1 MSELLVQIPI
11 QISQVACFLSR
22 CYTEA
27 PCLIAAG
34 DLDGVSANLWR
45 LALRQTGVPVLEL
58 NEATASD
65 CVSWLAAATTFSAEY
80 LIPVVVLGANVASG
94 NSDLFQGRLADP
106 QALAQGLG
114 REVDDA
120 AWRSTRQ
127 VALTRAV
134 ETSALNQE
142 FRRTRAR
149 QGWVRLGWQ
158 PEATLDEGNGL
169 LLAWSSP
176 LPLLRL
182 RNFAARCPEVTL
194 WAADA
199 PAMADEVAAQG
210 ISVSGWRFAVK

>member
-27 PCLIAAG
+27 PCLIAAS

-58 NEATASD
+58 NEATLPCRAQ
-65 CVSWLAAATTFSAEY
+65 WLAAARAFSAEY
-80 LIPVVVLGANVASG
+80 LSPVVVFGAVD
-94 NSDLFQGRLADP
+94 SDALDDTLATP
-106 QALAQGLG
+106 HVLTSLAG
-114 REVDDA
+114 REVESQ
-120 AWRSTRQ
+120 AWLSARQ
-127 VALTRAV
+127 IALTRAV
-134 ETSALNQE
+134 EASPLNQE
-142 FRRTRAR
+142 FRRAR
-149 QGWVRLGWQ
+149 EKQGWIRMGWQ
-158 PEATLDEGNGL
+158 SESVLAEGNGL